1 MLFHLAS
8 TGKLMNILE
17 NLGPQLLP
25 LDIEVIM
32 MHTQS
37 KVTYLLTLILTHLLT
52 LILTHLLT
60 YALVTAGCGRCFAPF

>member
-52 LILTHLLT
+52 
-60 YALVTAGCGRCFAPF
+60 YALVTAGCGRCFAPL

>member
-1 MLFHLAS
+1 MLFHLAN

-37 KVTYLLTLILTHLLT
+37 KVTYSLT

-60 YALVTAGCGRCFAPF
+60 YVLVTAGRCRYFAPL